1 METRRIENEINHH
14 ASSHCSEENRVRPG
28 FWYNTFEMRILFL
41 SDIHGVPSTLEAA
54 LESAA
59 TLGYDKIVLLG
70 DLLYHGPR
78 NGVPDFYDPVKVAQM
93 LNLRKDKI
101 IAVRGNCDAEVD
113 QMMCEFPMMS
123 DYAVLEAGTETFF
136 LTHGH
141 LWNEYK
147 LPPVGI
153 GTVLAHG
160 HTHIPELKT
169 LECGMKIFNPGSI
182 SLPKGGTNRSFG
194 YFDGKE
200 LRHYVI

>member
-1 METRRIENEINHH
+1 
-14 ASSHCSEENRVRPG
+14 
-28 FWYNTFEMRILFL
+28 MRILFL
-41 SDIHGVPSTLEAA
+41 SDIHGVPSTLERAF
-54 LESAA
+54 ESAS

-93 LNLRKDKI
+93 LNLRKDRI

-113 QMMCEFPMMS
+113 QMMFEFPMMG
-123 DYAVLEAGTETFF
+123 DYEILDAGTEKFF

-141 LWNEYK
+141 LFNEYK

-169 LECGMKIFNPGSI
+169 LACGLKIFNPGSI
-182 SLPKGGTNRSFG
+182 SLPKGGQPRQFG
-194 YFDGKE
+194 YWDGHD
-200 LRHYVI
+200 LFHHTI